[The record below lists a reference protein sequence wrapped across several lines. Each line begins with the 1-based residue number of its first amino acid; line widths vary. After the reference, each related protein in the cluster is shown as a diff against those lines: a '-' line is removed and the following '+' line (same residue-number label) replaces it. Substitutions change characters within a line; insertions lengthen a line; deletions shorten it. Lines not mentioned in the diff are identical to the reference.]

1 MAINFIKYVDIK
13 SGVGAGASVARVEPI
28 LRIISSNALIPTST
42 VVEFDTASEVG
53 SYFGTSSEEYRRA
66 SFYFGFVSKSITSP
80 NKISF
85 YKYNSTDSNA
95 LIFGGT
101 NQKVLTDFT
110 AISDATFNL
119 EIGGI
124 THLITTDLTSA
135 VSLADVA
142 LLIQTQIQLVSDTQF
157 ATATVSYNATR
168 SSFDLV
174 SGDAVTATI
183 SVSSS
188 LSGTDI
194 VNLLEW
200 NASAIF
206 SDGLSEKTITE
217 TLDNTVNISSNF
229 ITFLFT
235 DTFTIDSKV
244 QVAQW
249 VKLQNNRYLYLTS
262 TSYDDAQAHYDA
274 LNIYGGVDVILA
286 SSVANEYHEMMPA
299 CIAAS
304 TDYSKANSVKN
315 YMYQQASLTPSV
327 TETAQSDVLDSL
339 RINYY
344 GQTQTAGQNI
354 SFYQRGNLMGLA
366 VDPSYEN
373 VFINEAWFKGACGS
387 ALIELQ
393 LALEQIP
400 WNASG
405 SGQISLTLQSVIEE
419 ALSNGVISV
428 GKPLTNTQK
437 LYIGQISNDDNAY
450 RSVQEQGFWL
460 NVELTSETVDGV
472 VEYLANYTIIYSK
485 SDSINKIAD
494 SLNILI

>member
-1 MAINFIKYVDIK
+1 MAINFIKYVDIT

-28 LRIISSNALIPTST
+28 LRIISSNTMIPTST
-42 VVEFDTASEVG
+42 VVEFNSASEVG
-53 SYFGTSSEEYRRA
+53 LYFGTSSEEYKRA
-66 SFYFGFVSKSITSP
+66 SFYFSFVSKSITSP

-95 LIFGGT
+95 LIFGGKT
-101 NQKVLTDFT
+101 QKVLTDFT
-110 AISDATFNL
+110 AISDARFNL
-119 EIGGI
+119 EIGGV
-124 THLITTDLTSA
+124 TNLISTDLANAT
-135 VSLADVA
+135 SLAEVA
-142 LLIQTQIQLVSDTQF
+142 LLIQTQIQLVTDTQF

-168 SSFDLV
+168 GSFDLV
-174 SGDAVTATI
+174 SGDASTATI

-188 LSGTDI
+188 LNGTDI
-194 VNLLEW
+194 VNILEW

-217 TLDNTVNISSNF
+217 TLDNTVNVSSNF

-235 DTFTIDSKV
+235 HTFTIDSKLE
-244 QVAQW
+244 VAKW
-249 VKLQNNRYLYLTS
+249 VKLQNNRHLYLTS
-262 TSYDDAQAHYDA
+262 TNYDDAQAHYDD

-286 SSVANEYHEMMPA
+286 SIVSNEYHEMMPA

-304 TDYSKANSVKN
+304 TDYYKVNSVKN

-327 TETAQSDVLDSL
+327 TETTQSNFLDSL

-373 VFINEAWFKGACGS
+373 ILVNEAWFKGSCGS

-405 SGQISLTLQSVIEE
+405 AGQISLTLQNIIEE
-419 ALSNGVISV
+419 ALKNGVISV

-437 LYIGQISNDDNAY
+437 LYIGVIANDDNAY
-450 RSVQEQGFWL
+450 RNVEEQGFWL
-460 NVELTSETVDGV
+460 NVELTSETVNGV

-485 SDSINKIAD
+485 SDSINKITG
-494 SLNILI
+494 SHILI

>member
-1 MAINFIKYVDIK
+1 
-13 SGVGAGASVARVEPI
+13 
-28 LRIISSNALIPTST
+28 
-42 VVEFDTASEVG
+42 
-53 SYFGTSSEEYRRA
+53 
-66 SFYFGFVSKSITSP
+66 
-80 NKISF
+80 
-85 YKYNSTDSNA
+85 
-95 LIFGGT
+95 
-101 NQKVLTDFT
+101 
-110 AISDATFNL
+110 
-119 EIGGI
+119 
-124 THLITTDLTSA
+124 
-135 VSLADVA
+135 
-142 LLIQTQIQLVSDTQF
+142 
-157 ATATVSYNATR
+157 
-168 SSFDLV
+168 
-174 SGDAVTATI
+174 
-183 SVSSS
+183 
-188 LSGTDI
+188 
-194 VNLLEW
+194 
-200 NASAIF
+200 
-206 SDGLSEKTITE
+206 
-217 TLDNTVNISSNF
+217 
-229 ITFLFT
+229 
-235 DTFTIDSKV
+235 
-244 QVAQW
+244 
-249 VKLQNNRYLYLTS
+249 
-262 TSYDDAQAHYDA
+262 
-274 LNIYGGVDVILA
+274 
-286 SSVANEYHEMMPA
+286 
-299 CIAAS
+299 
-304 TDYSKANSVKN
+304 
-315 YMYQQASLTPSV
+315 MYQQASLTPSV

-485 SDSINKIAD
+485 SDSINKITG
-494 SLNILI
+494 SHILI